1 MTILIQFVTSFITGL
16 CFGIIV
22 NVPRRVLLQCGFV
35 GMSGWVVNW
44 LFLQLGVT
52 EIYAIF
58 MGATVVSIVS
68 IIFARRYK
76 VPTTTFNLPG
86 FFPLVPGI
94 SAYQALSHLMSGK
107 YMEGIEMLSKTLML
121 SVTIALA
128 IVMVEVVLRV
138 IERPRKARIRL

>member
-1 MTILIQFVTSFITGL
+1 MTLLVQLFTSFITGL

-22 NVPRRVLLQCGFV
+22 NVPRRVLIQCGFV

-44 LFLQLGVT
+44 LLLQQNVT

-94 SAYQALSHLMSGK
+94 SAYQALTYLMSGQ
-107 YMEGIEMLSKTLML
+107 YMAGIEMLSKTLML

-128 IVMVEVVLRV
+128 IVIVEVMLRV
-138 IERPRKARIRL
+138 IERPRKARV

>member
-1 MTILIQFVTSFITGL
+1 MTLLVQLFTSFITGL

-22 NVPRRVLLQCGFV
+22 NVPRRVLIQCGLV

-44 LFLQLGVT
+44 LLLQQNVT

-94 SAYQALSHLMSGK
+94 SAYQALTYLMSGQ
-107 YMEGIEMLSKTLML
+107 YMAGIEMLSKTLML

-128 IVMVEVVLRV
+128 IVIVEVMLRV
-138 IERPRKARIRL
+138 IERPRKARV